1 MERATLGSL
10 ISLVRRTSAG
20 LALLTATTIGSTQ
33 AQQASSACG
42 LLQMAE
48 LEAAIGGKVS
58 TKPSSDKQAVP
69 GMTLDECSVTLSG
82 AGTTHPVKIRI
93 VSDLGMD
100 GAQAVRIR
108 NTGQAREEQ
117 WKTAGARLEQ
127 TTVGTAICILAGRPS
142 VASHTI
148 CSIPRGKGYVEVEV
162 IGSVTDLPSMAT
174 VGALVQ
180 KAVSR
185 L

>member
-1 MERATLGSL
+1 MERPTLGSL
-10 ISLVRRTSAG
+10 SRLRRTFAG
-20 LALLTATTIGSTQ
+20 LALLTAAAIGSTQ
-33 AQQASSACG
+33 AQEASLACQ
-42 LLQMAE
+42 LVQVAE
-48 LEAAIGGKVS
+48 LEAAIGGKAS
-58 TKPSSDKQAVP
+58 NAPSGFKQAIP
-69 GMTLDECSVTLSG
+69 GMTLDECSVVLSG
-82 AGTTHPVKIRI
+82 AGSTHPVSIRV
-93 VSDLGMD
+93 VSNLGMD
-100 GAQAVRIR
+100 GAQAVQIR

-127 TTVGTAICILAGRPS
+127 STVGTALCILAGRPD
-142 VASHTI
+142 VASHAI
-148 CSIPRGKGYVEVEV
+148 CSIPRGEGYVEVDV